1 MGKKKLSKGYT
12 SKGERRNVDKS
23 ICKAMRRDRTYLE
36 RENLAWDSWKNGA
49 PTPKTIQRF
58 LGIGPKTL
66 YKQWKS
72 SSYSIKVFN
81 SSVSLSVI
89 ISEFILPSGREVTF
103 KFLE

>member
-36 RENLAWDSWKNGA
+36 RENLAWESWKNGA

-72 SSYSIKVFN
+72 SSYSIKQ
-81 SSVSLSVI
+81 
-89 ISEFILPSGREVTF
+89 R
-103 KFLE
+103 